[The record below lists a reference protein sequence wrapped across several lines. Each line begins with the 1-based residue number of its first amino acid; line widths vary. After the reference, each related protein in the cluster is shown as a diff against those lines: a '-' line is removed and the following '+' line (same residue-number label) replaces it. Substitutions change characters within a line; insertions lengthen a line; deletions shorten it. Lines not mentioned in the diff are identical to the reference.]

1 MPNII
6 IFGANGQD
14 GYYLSELYRRRGFE
28 VFGYSRRAP
37 SLVCDI
43 GQSEQVEEI
52 IREHKPDIIFHLAAD
67 STTRH
72 GALFDNHRTIGSG
85 TINVLD
91 AVYRLHPRCKVF
103 LTGSGLQ
110 FVNTGA
116 PIHESDPFDARN
128 AYAVERIYST
138 YAARYFRTLGIQ
150 VYVGYLFHH
159 ESPLRKPNHVSQMI
173 AQAVKRI
180 ASGSTELLK
189 IGDMSVEKEWAFA
202 GDIAAGIAAIV
213 EQDTIFEAVIG
224 TGKGYTIEAWLD
236 LCFGFIDK
244 DWKQYVVIQDGFS
257 PEYSRLVSNPQT
269 MRSLGWNTE
278 LDIHDLAKLMM
289 SQIIL

>member
-1 MPNII
+1 MPNIV

-14 GYYLSELYRRRGFE
+14 GYYLAELYRNKGYE
-28 VFGYSRRAP
+28 VFGYSRSAP
-37 SLVCDI
+37 SLVCDV
-43 GQSEQVEEI
+43 GQSEHVEEI
-52 IREHKPDIIFHLAAD
+52 IRLHEPDIVFHLAAD

-72 GALFDNHRTIGSG
+72 SALFANHRTIGSG
-85 TINVLD
+85 SINILD
-91 AVYRLHPRCKVF
+91 AVYRLRPGCKVF

-116 PIHESDPFDARN
+116 SIHESDPFDARN
-128 AYAVERIYST
+128 AYAIERIYST
-138 YAARYFRTLGIQ
+138 YAARYFRSLGIQ

-159 ESPLRKPNHVSQMI
+159 ESPLRKPGHVSQQI

-180 ASGSTELLK
+180 ASGSNEKLE

-202 GDIAAGIAAIV
+202 GDIAAGIATLV
-213 EQDTIFEAVIG
+213 EQDTVFEAVIG
-224 TGKGYTIEAWLD
+224 TGKGYTIETWLD

-244 DWKQYVVIQDGFS
+244 DWKQYVVLQAGFS

-269 MRSLGWNTE
+269 IRSLGWKTKF
-278 LDIHDLAKLMM
+278 DIHDLAKFMIFKAI
-289 SQIIL
+289 S